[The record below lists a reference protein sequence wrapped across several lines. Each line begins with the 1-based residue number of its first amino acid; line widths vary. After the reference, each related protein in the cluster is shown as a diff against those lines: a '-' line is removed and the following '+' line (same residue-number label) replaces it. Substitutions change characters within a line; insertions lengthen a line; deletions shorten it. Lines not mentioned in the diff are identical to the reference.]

1 MKIILFRTLN
11 FTGWIGAL
19 SLLLAVSAQ
28 AALTLPALPNGD
40 CQYSWNSKYG
50 PSGYTA
56 GGNSIGVYL
65 YFGAPYG
72 NDYTVGILE
81 IPISSIIPGSL
92 TAASL
97 NVYSN
102 GFGTGY
108 YYGSADIRWIAPTIP
123 LTGNPVTDDVGS
135 LINSSAGGYEL
146 WDSSRGQGAGWFSFD
161 VTANVQA
168 DLDAG
173 RGFSTFVLNGS
184 RETSGS
190 IRTAEYTGFGA
201 YIVATVPE
209 PSSTAL
215 LGLGGLALLR
225 RRR

>member
-1 MKIILFRTLN
+1 MT
-11 FTGWIGAL
+11 WAGAF
-19 SLLLAVSAQ
+19 SLLLVVSAQ
-28 AALTLPALPNGD
+28 AALTLTTLPDGD
-40 CQYSWNSKYG
+40 AQYSWNSKYG

-56 GGNSIGVYL
+56 GGNTIGIYL
-65 YFGAPYG
+65 YPGGTYG

-81 IPISSIIPGSL
+81 IPISSIVPGSL
-92 TAASL
+92 ITANL

-108 YYGSADIRWIAPTIP
+108 FYGSADIRWIAPTMAV
-123 LTGNPVTDDVGS
+123 TGNPVTDDVGS
-135 LINSSAGGYEL
+135 MLNSSAGEYEL

-161 VTANVQA
+161 VTAHVQA

-190 IRTAEYTGFGA
+190 IRTAENTGFGA
-201 YIVATVPE
+201 YISATVSE
-209 PSSTAL
+209 PSTAVL
-215 LGLGGLALLR
+215 LMSILFMPVFQHNR
-225 RRR
+225 YFVRNS